1 MPEIAG
7 QNKTLKYL
15 IWGVVLA
22 GIIILIYSWW
32 WRPKP
37 LSLPLAPRSFPFVK
51 IDFEFLESQE
61 IKDILP
67 FEEISSPEEIG
78 REDPFAPY

>member
-1 MPEIAG
+1 MPEFAE

-37 LSLPLAPRSFPFVK
+37 LSLPPVPKPFSFVK

-61 IKDILP
+61 VKDILP
-67 FEEISSPEEIG
+67 FEEISFPEEIG
-78 REDPFAPY
+78 REDPFEPY

>member
-1 MPEIAG
+1 MAEVTE
-7 QNKTLKYL
+7 QNRTLKYL
-15 IWGVVLA
+15 IWGLVLA

-37 LSLPLAPRSFPFVK
+37 LSLPPTPKAFPVAK

-61 IKDILP
+61 VKDMLP
-67 FEEISSPEEIG
+67 FEEVSFPEEIG
-78 REDPFAPY
+78 RENPFEPY